1 MAGMRM
7 TGSVRVARI
16 RAYDFS
22 TPCPL
27 CGYKIPPNKISR
39 TGRNTII
46 CPECKQE
53 FFIPDLKEGYST
65 S

>member
-1 MAGMRM
+1 MTGMRM
-7 TGSVRVARI
+7 TGTMRVARI

-27 CGYKIPPNKISR
+27 CNYKIPPIELIR
-39 TGRNTII
+39 TGRNTMI
-46 CPECKQE
+46 CPACSQP
-53 FFIPDLKEGYST
+53 FFIPDLVEGLST